1 MPSFKSCLVS
11 LALAALAFAP
21 VNAATSTDAEQQLN
35 RTRTLHTGLAARGE
49 KAARAVK
56 PSVALARRN
65 AAAKALKKRAGRQTW
80 GQRQAASKAA
90 APAVQNAAPVSA
102 VAAAASSSGQGAYTA
117 GSAFLSTP
125 QALAA
130 AQIRCGNV
138 FTCNARAPA
147 PPANGINV
155 CASGRCSYRCESGF
169 APGGAD
175 GTQCVPSQTQCGTE
189 TCASVNNGYS
199 LCDASGTTC
208 TYGCSQGFTAFG
220 SGAAITCLNVQT
232 DAANCG
238 APGVACPA
246 SYNGIGEAVC
256 SFGLCRVACPAGYV
270 SRSAQSTS
278 NPFYCYNGESSLVQ
292 N

>member
-21 VNAATSTDAEQQLN
+21 VNAATSTDA
-35 RTRTLHTGLAARGE
+35 GLVARGE

-56 PSVALARRN
+56 PSSALARRN
-65 AAAKALKKRAGRQTW
+65 AAAKALKKRAGRQSW
-80 GQRQAASKAA
+80 GQRQAA
-90 APAVQNAAPVSA
+90 QQAAPVSEA
-102 VAAAASSSGQGAYTA
+102 HASSSGLGAYTP

-138 FTCNARAPA
+138 FICNSRAPA

-155 CASGRCSYRCESGF
+155 CASGRCSYRCETGF
-169 APGGAD
+169 APGGPD
-175 GTQCVPSQTQCGTE
+175 GTQCVASETQCGTQ
-189 TCASVNNGYS
+189 TCAAVENGYS
-199 LCDASGTTC
+199 LCDAAGTAC
-208 TYGCSQGFTAFG
+208 TYGCSQGFTSFA
-220 SGAAITCLNVQT
+220 SGDAIVCLNTQT

-238 APGVACPA
+238 APGNACPA

-256 SFGLCRVACPAGYV
+256 NFGLCRVACPAGYV
-270 SRSAQSTS
+270 SRSASTGG
-278 NPFYCYNGESSLVQ
+278 FYCYNGENTLVQ
-292 N
+292 S